1 MAVDFYLKNPESG
14 SKNTIFLRLRV
25 RKQNLSA
32 DFKLKTGLSTSISSQ
47 EEWANTISITKKR
60 NRYKSTIEGQEVE
73 PKLEKIS
80 ITLTALVDAALATGR
95 TLTSD
100 DIREAVNSV
109 VNEKAIEDDRKR
121 KEQEEEKRRVQQERE
136 RKKIEEERRSLHRY
150 FTSYLEKKQTEK
162 RQHTLRNTRQALV
175 ALEHYEQDVVGREL
189 SFDDMDMSFYD
200 GFISYL
206 SDKGYRANTVGSH
219 IKNLKAVLHSARIE
233 GFHDS
238 RTYEEWRKPQSDID
252 AVALTSD
259 ELDAL
264 KKLDL
269 SQMHPSYQK
278 VRDLF
283 LIGVYSCQRVSDF
296 NDASKMNAVT
306 PYLDSKGNQRHYLA
320 LTQKKTDAKVIIPLT
335 RDMEEIYQRY
345 DFSLPYVPEQKINKY
360 IKVLCQM
367 AGINEK
373 ITIVHKIGAGTKE
386 TKETKEKW
394 ELVSSHTARRTGC
407 TLLYLSAKD
416 GKIREDDIR
425 ELSGH
430 KSTTMLKKYIKAN
443 ELDKVLK
450 LSTNPIFD

>member
-1 MAVDFYLKNPESG
+1 M
-14 SKNTIFLRLRV
+14 
-25 RKQNLSA
+25 
-32 DFKLKTGLSTSISSQ
+32 
-47 EEWANTISITKKR
+47 
-60 NRYKSTIEGQEVE
+60 
-73 PKLEKIS
+73 
-80 ITLTALVDAALATGR
+80 
-95 TLTSD
+95 
-100 DIREAVNSV
+100 
-109 VNEKAIEDDRKR
+109 
-121 KEQEEEKRRVQQERE
+121 
-136 RKKIEEERRSLHRY
+136 
-150 FTSYLEKKQTEK
+150 
-162 RQHTLRNTRQALV
+162 
-175 ALEHYEQDVVGREL
+175 
-189 SFDDMDMSFYD
+189 
-200 GFISYL
+200 
-206 SDKGYRANTVGSH
+206 
-219 IKNLKAVLHSARIE
+219 
-233 GFHDS
+233 
-238 RTYEEWRKPQSDID
+238 
-252 AVALTSD
+252 
-259 ELDAL
+259 
-264 KKLDL
+264 
-269 SQMHPSYQK
+269 
-278 VRDLF
+278 
-283 LIGVYSCQRVSDF
+283 
-296 NDASKMNAVT
+296 
-306 PYLDSKGNQRHYLA
+306 GNQRHYLA